1 MAFTYNING
10 ILEVSAVDCYTK
22 ASVKTTVVSGYKQLS
37 TQQIAAIKGQMEGMK
52 YLPREQEER
61 KAILAMGERLYA
73 ETVGDARRY
82 VEQALGYYQH
92 AWSTS
97 SPIQIRKAGK
107 RVMQMLLN
115 VEVEQNYSVFEEFFD
130 DSREE

>member
-1 MAFTYNING
+1 
-10 ILEVSAVDCYTK
+10 
-22 ASVKTTVVSGYKQLS
+22 
-37 TQQIAAIKGQMEGMK
+37 
-52 YLPREQEER
+52 
-61 KAILAMGERLYA
+61 MGERLYA